1 MEMVRRTATAASSSS
16 SPDWLSLAK
25 WCAGCAAP
33 TQQSDYSKGQRKQPA
48 GRRRCRRCMDAK
60 TELKSFAEIREIL
73 DKNAQA
79 LAEWRERMERQRG
92 NSNLLDQLPADSFGL
107 ICDVLYRDD
116 PPWLA
121 PRTRLELADEAE
133 SDDPGDEDYDDGD
146 DRGSDDGGD
155 GGSDGGS
162 NGGDDAGSDS
172 SSDAGSGDGS
182 DDGGA
187 GAECAYAE
195 RRRTDH
201 EAALRMCGRLAC
213 VSRAAR
219 ALVTGWS
226 AAAIEH
232 RKMHIAVEPGMAYAR
247 AALKHKARAR
257 EDEDA
262 NEDVDADGISR
273 GLAGVAE
280 LDGIV
285 LDSTKAITLL
295 PGPGL
300 ADYLDRTTCD
310 GYEGMR
316 KEFGRLDH
324 NGTVAAAEVEDECF
338 LHVDHSRRFDPLRT
352 RLLPRLRV
360 ACPLSF
366 DSHGD
371 SGLEWE
377 GPYLMAG
384 APIDHN
390 SSTFAVFER
399 FSNRVFSDVSGL
411 RSWYGEQDYG
421 AATGDALTLAEFQ
434 QVNDAGSDTYTESF
448 EIFGCNWHPG
458 CDWDPTHDV
467 LTELRGNPRVP
478 NSANRPWVAFSPI
491 STSRSRPR
499 DVRAVVFFAR
509 REDFLRLL
517 LQEYHVEATN
527 VAGLAWPDRWA

>member
-1 MEMVRRTATAASSSS
+1 MRRTATAASSSS

-146 DRGSDDGGD
+146 PDYDDGDDRGSDDGGD

-162 NGGDDAGSDS
+162 NGGGDAGSDS
-172 SSDAGSGDGS
+172 SSDAGSGDGSDDGS

-310 GYEGMR
+310 GYERMR

-324 NGTVAAAEVEDECF
+324 NGTGRRRRWKTSASCTSITAADSTLCARDCSLGCASLARSPSTATVIRGSSGRGRTLWRGRPSTTTRALSPCSNDF
-338 LHVDHSRRFDPLRT
+338 PIASSRMSAGCAAGMANRT
-352 RLLPRLRV
+352 MVRLR
-360 ACPLSF
+360 
-366 DSHGD
+366 
-371 SGLEWE
+371 
-377 GPYLMAG
+377 
-384 APIDHN
+384 
-390 SSTFAVFER
+390 
-399 FSNRVFSDVSGL
+399 
-411 RSWYGEQDYG
+411 
-421 AATGDALTLAEFQ
+421 AT
-434 QVNDAGSDTYTESF
+434 
-448 EIFGCNWHPG
+448 P
-458 CDWDPTHDV
+458 
-467 LTELRGNPRVP
+467 
-478 NSANRPWVAFSPI
+478 
-491 STSRSRPR
+491 
-499 DVRAVVFFAR
+499 
-509 REDFLRLL
+509 
-517 LQEYHVEATN
+517 
-527 VAGLAWPDRWA
+527 